1 MKLYLKI
8 MFILIVFLK
17 TETLFSENNL
27 FNVNNIELEKKV
39 KTSNKILVDQAI
51 KKGFNQLI
59 AKILL
64 KEDEDRLSDL
74 TFSSIR
80 RLVRYYQV
88 KNISDEKKEGEF
100 VNFSVTFDKDKI
112 HDLFYQR
119 GISYSEISDKELYIL
134 PLLVKNN
141 EVFIFNNNF
150 FYKYWNDVYK
160 SDLIEFI
167 LPLENIEIIQN
178 INVYKN
184 NLINLNVVNLFEEYQ
199 DKNLAVILIEE
210 NQGTNTKIYIK
221 SLIQGKNISK
231 NLNLKKQKL
240 VNEEFNKK
248 LIVEIKK
255 ELINLVKSKNLIDI
269 RTPNFLNVKFDQNK
283 KNNLVELNS
292 RIKNIDLIEN
302 VYVQEFNKNQMS
314 LKIKYLGRLEKI
326 IYQLKKENIDLKRIK
341 DQWVIKAL

>member
-1 MKLYLKI
+1 

-119 GISYSEISDKELYIL
+119 WISYSEISDKELYIL

-150 FYKYWNDVYK
+150 FYRK
-160 SDLIEFI
+160 
-167 LPLENIEIIQN
+167 
-178 INVYKN
+178 
-184 NLINLNVVNLFEEYQ
+184 
-199 DKNLAVILIEE
+199 
-210 NQGTNTKIYIK
+210 
-221 SLIQGKNISK
+221 KNIFTSFFK
-231 NLNLKKQKL
+231 SWFIGRKK
-240 VNEEFNKK
+240 NKK
-248 LIVEIKK
+248 YK
-255 ELINLVKSKNLIDI
+255 
-269 RTPNFLNVKFDQNK
+269 
-283 KNNLVELNS
+283 
-292 RIKNIDLIEN
+292 
-302 VYVQEFNKNQMS
+302 
-314 LKIKYLGRLEKI
+314 
-326 IYQLKKENIDLKRIK
+326 
-341 DQWVIKAL
+341 